1 MTGSVLVDKTA
12 FGQRLSLAGMPLDLG
27 RIYDEHASSLFAYLF
42 NLTRSEAET
51 RDLLQELFLKIANR
65 PETLDGVREERAWLI
80 RLAHHLCVDGYRR
93 RASQQ
98 RLADRVGA
106 DADQI
111 FEPADE
117 SDEAAFGRAVSDAM
131 RSLPRDQR
139 EVVHLKLWEDMTFA
153 EIANA
158 LGLSANT
165 AASRYR
171 YGIDKLR
178 EALRPLYEEV
188 Q

>member
-1 MTGSVLVDKTA
+1 
-12 FGQRLSLAGMPLDLG
+12 MPLDLG

-51 RDLLQELFLKIANR
+51 RDLLQELFLKLASR
-65 PETLDGVREERAWLI
+65 PRAFDGVRDERAWLI
-80 RLAHHLCVDGYRR
+80 RLARHLFIDGYRK
-93 RASQQ
+93 RAAHQ
-98 RLADRVGA
+98 RIAERATEETG
-106 DADQI
+106 QI
-111 FEPADE
+111 FAPADE
-117 SDEAAFGRAVSDAM
+117 SDEESFRRALSDALQT
-131 RSLPRDQR
+131 LPVDQR
-139 EVVHLKLWEDMTFA
+139 EVVHLKLWEEMTFA
-153 EIANA
+153 EIAETVGVS
-158 LGLSANT
+158 LNT

>member
-1 MTGSVLVDKTA
+1 
-12 FGQRLSLAGMPLDLG
+12 MPLDLG
-27 RIYDEHASSLFAYLF
+27 RIYDDHASSLFAYLF
-42 NLTRSEAET
+42 NLTRSESET
-51 RDLLQELFLKIANR
+51 RDVLQEVFLKLAHR
-65 PETLDGVREERAWLI
+65 PHALDGVHDERAWLV
-80 RLAHHLCVDGYRR
+80 RLAHHLFVDGYRR

-98 RLADRVGA
+98 RLVDRA
-106 DADQI
+106 TEEAEQI

-117 SDEAAFGRAVSDAM
+117 SDEASFRCALSNAM
-131 RSLPRDQR
+131 RALPLDQR
-139 EVVHLKLWEDMTFA
+139 EVVHLKLWEEMTFA
-153 EIANA
+153 EIADV
-158 LGLSANT
+158 LGLSINT